1 MKHSIRPLALAAAA
15 ASLSGCVTTTMGPTT
30 LVGGERLDP
39 NAPDWTL
46 NSYLPDPAANTT
58 TQANPMADG
67 SFKTLFDGIVNTN
80 GNLQN
85 LTWNAQLDNA
95 AQSYAGYLN
104 ATDQLS
110 HTAGNSTL
118 ASRVNATGYAWRELG
133 ENLGEGQTSEAQI
146 MAGWQNSPDH
156 NKNLTNPNFE
166 EFALG
171 VSGTGSDTVWV
182 LVLADPL

>member
-1 MKHSIRPLALAAAA
+1 MKKLVRNLACVGAVAA
-15 ASLSGCVTTTMGPTT
+15 LSGCLGTTPGIVTTVGQTT
-30 LVGGERLDP
+30 TNP

-58 TQANPMADG
+58 TQSNPIADG
-67 SFKTLFDGIVNTN
+67 SFQTLFN
-80 GNLQN
+80 GVRTSAGVQTLAWNNL
-85 LTWNAQLDNA
+85 LDNA

-104 ATDQLS
+104 ATNQLS

-118 ASRVNATGYAWRELG
+118 RTRVDATGYAWRELG
-133 ENLGEGQTSEAQI
+133 ENLAEGYTSEGAV
-146 MAGWQNSPDH
+146 MTAWQNSPGH
-156 NKNLTNPNFE
+156 NANLINPNFE

-171 VSGTGSDTVWV
+171 VSGTGGDTVWV